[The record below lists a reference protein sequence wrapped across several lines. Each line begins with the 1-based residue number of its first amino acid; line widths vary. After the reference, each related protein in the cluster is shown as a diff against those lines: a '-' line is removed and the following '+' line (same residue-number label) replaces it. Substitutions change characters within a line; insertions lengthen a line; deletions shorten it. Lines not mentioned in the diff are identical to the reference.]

1 MMVFMTSKTTGSET
15 VFLSAGRDTDLE
27 RVRSDLRD
35 RDFRTVE
42 WRDLTT
48 GGLARGLPAA
58 LESCDALV
66 AVLDGTE
73 VPAAVLM
80 EIGAAL
86 GRGLPVVIVTAGTLE
101 TLDLPAALHELPAIS
116 AGHAQ
121 TTEAR
126 QAVSRRLVA
135 TLRTLINNAGDSSL
149 KAASGSTV
157 GSSSITGHSALED
170 DFARKVVAAIDRL
183 GVRIVEEYEVG
194 PVSRS
199 RMADLAIWIEGLP
212 HPLLNPVL
220 VEIKKH
226 QFEIEA
232 AQSVLRE
239 HLGSTG
245 TILGIVVVPGDTKPT
260 WHFGSTHAVV
270 SLGLDVLAALDPGGL
285 VALLADGRNRW
296 VHGLS

>member
-1 MMVFMTSKTTGSET
+1 MRLRRCPNCVRQFHYATSQIQCAMIGQYVKERRILCSRSLHRQRYADHPPGLAAHGRFSGVLQSISTCGCSRLHSRSRRLTPSERLRCWTMMVFMTSKTTGSET

-199 RMADLAIWIEGLP
+199 RMADLAIWIEGL
-212 HPLLNPVL
+212 
-220 VEIKKH
+220 
-226 QFEIEA
+226 
-232 AQSVLRE
+232 
-239 HLGSTG
+239 
-245 TILGIVVVPGDTKPT
+245 
-260 WHFGSTHAVV
+260 
-270 SLGLDVLAALDPGGL
+270 
-285 VALLADGRNRW
+285 
-296 VHGLS
+296 